1 MFLAYFAL
9 WVILNGRWTLE
20 IGAFGVV
27 FVALL
32 TAFCCKFM
40 GYSMEKE
47 RSLARGLLSAVR
59 YGAMLLGEI
68 VKANRAGIGM
78 ILDLSF
84 EPQPQLV
91 RFSSGLREERHRVV
105 LADSITLTPGTITC
119 QLEGDDFVVH
129 CLDSSLAEG
138 LSDGIMVQRLREMEQ
153 RAEARARKKQEK
165 KAEKGGKEARQ

>member
-27 FVALL
+27 FSALL

-68 VKANRAGIGM
+68 VKANRTVIGM

-119 QLEGDDFVVH
+119 QLAGDDFVVH
-129 CLDSSLAEG
+129 CLDESLAEG
-138 LSDGIMVQRLREMEQ
+138 LSDGIMVQRLREMERRDGAHAQ
-153 RAEARARKKQEK
+153 KKQEK
-165 KAEKGGKEARQ
+165 KAEKGGKGAQP

>member
-27 FVALL
+27 FAALL

-68 VKANRAGIGM
+68 VKANRTVIGM

-91 RFSSGLREERHRVV
+91 RFSSGLWEERHRVV

-119 QLEGDDFVVH
+119 QLKGDEFYVH
-129 CLDSSLAEG
+129 CLDKSLMEG
-138 LSDGIMVQRLREMEQ
+138 LDTGELPRQLHAMEARLRE
-153 RAEARARKKQEK
+153 RAAQEKRRREEKKGARK
-165 KAEKGGKEARQ
+165 